1 MDEVLKVLL
10 DILGIKVNN
19 EKEILNIEIKQEKL
33 KNIDMVMIYATMKNF
48 IKEKKYKS
56 DYLNCLHDNS
66 LKKQKFPAVNM
77 LRQIMRCNGYH
88 LYPFVVCDGYTGK
101 ERKKVRIRYYR
112 VRKIQEP
119 E

>member
-10 DILGIKVNN
+10 DIIGIKVNN
-19 EKEILNIEIKQEKL
+19 EKEILNIEIEQENL
-33 KNIDMVMIYATMKNF
+33 KNIDMIMIYATMKNF
-48 IKEKKYKS
+48 IKKKQYKS

-66 LKKQKFPAVNM
+66 LKKQRFPAVNM

-88 LYPFVVCDGYTGK
+88 LYPYVVCNGFEGK
-101 ERKKVRIRYYR
+101 GGKKIRIRYYR
-112 VRKIQEP
+112 VRKLET

>member
-10 DILGIKVNN
+10 DILGIKVAN
-19 EKEILNIEIKQEKL
+19 EKEILNIEIEQEHL
-33 KNIDMVMIYATMKNF
+33 KNMDMVMIYATMKNF
-48 IKEKKYKS
+48 IKKKQYKS

-88 LYPFVVCDGYTGK
+88 LDPYVVCNGYEGK
-101 ERKKVRIRYYR
+101 GGKKIRIRYYR
-112 VRKIQEP
+112 VRKIETD
-119 E
+119 